1 MSGGDCEVLMYTRVS
16 TINTGAQGIDAA
28 IHDFKEVTLP
38 RARDFS
44 GFERATLLVSR
55 EKGMVRL
62 LAYWDSREALDKF
75 AEAMDGLRD
84 EFVEKIGNAMIISV
98 ETFEVALDEVSPSAI
113 F

>member
-1 MSGGDCEVLMYTRVS
+1 MYTRVS
-16 TINTGAQGIDAA
+16 TINAGAQGIDAA
-28 IHDFKEVTLP
+28 IREFSEVTLP
-38 RARDFS
+38 RVRDFP

-55 EKGMVRL
+55 EKGIIRL

-75 AEAMDGLRD
+75 AEEMDRLRD

-98 ETFEVALDEVSPSAI
+98 ETFEVALDEVSPSAM

>member
-1 MSGGDCEVLMYTRVS
+1 M
-16 TINTGAQGIDAA
+16 
-28 IHDFKEVTLP
+28 
-38 RARDFS
+38 
-44 GFERATLLVSR
+44 
-55 EKGMVRL
+55 